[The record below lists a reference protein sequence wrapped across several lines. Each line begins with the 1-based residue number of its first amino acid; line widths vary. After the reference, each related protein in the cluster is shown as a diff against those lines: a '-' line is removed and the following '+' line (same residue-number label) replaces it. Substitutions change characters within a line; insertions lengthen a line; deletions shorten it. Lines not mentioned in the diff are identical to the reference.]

1 MNRKRQSIYWNPEK
15 HPDFDAWV
23 SEQENLSA
31 AVRALYMKSRSWQ
44 GLSGDALA
52 AMAREVAPLV
62 APLVR
67 QGDALAIGIPTPE
80 IPIGVKVGEPDQ
92 EPITTGSED
101 KTRANARK
109 TANQFK
115 TLDG

>member
-31 AVRALYMKSRSWQ
+31 AVRALYMKSRSRQ

-80 IPIGVKVGEPDQ
+80 TPIGVQVDGPERESTSISDP
-92 EPITTGSED
+92 D

-109 TANQFK
+109 TANRFK
-115 TLDG
+115 TTA